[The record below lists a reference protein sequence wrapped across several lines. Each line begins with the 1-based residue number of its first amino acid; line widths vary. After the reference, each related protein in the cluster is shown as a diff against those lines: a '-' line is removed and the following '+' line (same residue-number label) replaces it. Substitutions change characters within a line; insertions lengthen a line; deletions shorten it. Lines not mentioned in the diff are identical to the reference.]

1 MKKILFSF
9 AIVAAGLLM
18 TSCGGNDKKTE
29 EGQKAE
35 NTEVTTDEA
44 QPAEGAEAAGAEFET
59 KSMKMMIPAG
69 LKNNDNVSSKDDNV
83 IHLDAPSYGEFE
95 SIHIH
100 LNTEAESPEAMVD
113 KYYNG
118 NEASWKKA
126 DDLNIGAYTFKRL
139 DAVDNADVNC
149 QLFAQALGG
158 VLEVEV
164 SKNVPADA
172 PELAEAIKNIEI
184 KE

>member
-9 AIVAAGLLM
+9 AIMAAGLLM
-18 TSCGGNDKKTE
+18 ASCGGNNDKK
-29 EGQKAE
+29 AE
-35 NTEVTTDEA
+35 DAQNSEATEVKTDEE
-44 QPAEGAEAAGAEFET
+44 QPTEGTAAEFEC
-59 KSMKMMIPAG
+59 KNMKVTIPAG

-83 IHLDAPSYGEFE
+83 IHLDAPGYGEFE

-113 KYYNG
+113 TYYNG
-118 NEASWKKA
+118 NESSWKKA
-126 DDLNIGAYTFKRL
+126 DDLTIGAYTFKRL
-139 DAVDNADVNC
+139 DAIDNADVSS

-158 VLEVEV
+158 VLEVEL

-172 PELAEAIKNIEI
+172 AELQDIIKNLEI
-184 KE
+184 K

>member
-18 TSCGGNDKKTE
+18 ASCNGNDKKSE
-29 EGQKAE
+29 EGQKTE
-35 NTEVTTDEA
+35 NTEVKADEP
-44 QPAEGAEAAGAEFET
+44 QPAEGTEAAGAEFET

-83 IHLDAPSYGEFE
+83 IHLDAPKYGEFE

-100 LNTEAESPEAMVD
+100 LNTEAESAESMVD
-113 KYYNG
+113 TYYNG
-118 NEASWKKA
+118 NESSWKKA
-126 DDLNIGAYTFKRL
+126 DDLTIGGYTFKRL
-139 DAVDNADVNC
+139 DAIDNADVNC

-164 SKNVPADA
+164 SKNVPTDA

>member
-18 TSCGGNDKKTE
+18 ASCKGGNDKKTE
-29 EGQKAE
+29 EGQNTE
-35 NTEVTTDEA
+35 TTEVTTDEA
-44 QPAEGAEAAGAEFET
+44 QPAEGAEFET
-59 KSMKMMIPAG
+59 KSMKIAIPAG

-83 IHLDAPSYGEFE
+83 IHLDAPGYGEFE

-113 KYYNG
+113 TYYNG